1 MKAVVDFIGRLGKV
15 LDAAGL
21 AAEGHTDLVIAIED
35 AAFKALHHLLDQE
48 SKPVFNFVD
57 GDVIFANQRVRRLSA
72 WKWTTHLTRAGVERI
87 EISQGVARKEFGDFL
102 TVLLARLYPATGG
115 ATDESV
121 PTPDAEFS
129 HVRFGQ
135 LDAGEQGWSG
145 EEGPGSP
152 RWLQEEAE
160 ATGWLLGQAARG
172 EKISGSLTL
181 AVVQSLSVALH
192 QEQSVLRLLVPLKA
206 PDERSLT
213 CDGFGRGAWILRR
226 RRHGGRRGSN
236 PARRGPD
243 ARPG

>member
-121 PTPDAEFS
+121 PTPCAAFS
-129 HVRFGQ
+129 HAPFGP
-135 LDAGEQGWSG
+135 LDPG
-145 EEGPGSP
+145 GPGGDHD
-152 RWLQEEAE
+152 
-160 ATGWLLGQAARG
+160 TGPDTDVMSTQQVEKLGGGLNPSQLTVQSEWPDG
-172 EKISGSLTL
+172 SNSSGSHVTVTSEYEFQPIFDFLGL
-181 AVVQSLSVALH
+181 ASFTMTS
-192 QEQSVLRLLVPLKA
+192 SSTMRI
-206 PDERSLT
+206 T
-213 CDGFGRGAWILRR
+213 
-226 RRHGGRRGSN
+226 N
-236 PARRGPD
+236 
-243 ARPG
+243 